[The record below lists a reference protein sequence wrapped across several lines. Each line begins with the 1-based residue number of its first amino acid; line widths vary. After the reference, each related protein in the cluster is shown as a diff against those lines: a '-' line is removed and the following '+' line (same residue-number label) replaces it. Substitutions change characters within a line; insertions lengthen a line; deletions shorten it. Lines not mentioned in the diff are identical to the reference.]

1 MIKLAE
7 LTEYL
12 NNLLQ
17 LNQIAGD
24 PSNNGLQIEGTG
36 EVNKILFGVDTS
48 VCLIEKAVEQKADFI
63 FVHHGLSWG
72 SSLKYITNYNA
83 SLVKPLFKHDISLY
97 AAHLPLDAH
106 PTAGHNAII
115 ADILRLKDR
124 KMFAKYCDA
133 DIGFTGLLPKSL
145 SVNELS
151 KLLNIELSEVISSY
165 SNVPSSSDPHDHC
178 FILDNNRKVK
188 KVGII
193 SGGSGLEGVVS
204 ALKEGLDCLI
214 TGEFEHQNYHLA
226 KENGLAVIAAG
237 HYKTETLGIFRVM
250 DMIKE
255 KFAVKTEF
263 VDIPTGL

>member
-1 MIKLAE
+1 MIKLTE

-17 LNQIAGD
+17 LNQIVGD

-36 EVNKILFGVDTS
+36 EVNKVLFGVDTS

-83 SLVKPLFKHDISLY
+83 SLIKPLCKHNISLY

-106 PTAGHNAII
+106 PTIGHNAII
-115 ADILRLKDR
+115 ADILNLQGK
-124 KMFAKYCDA
+124 KMFAKYCEK
-133 DIGFTGLLPKSL
+133 DIGFTGFLPEPLAVNKL
-145 SVNELS
+145 SMLFSNELS
-151 KLLNIELSEVISSY
+151 DIIRSYANTEPFTNPIEDS
-165 SNVPSSSDPHDHC
+165 
-178 FILDNNRKVK
+178 FILDNSRAVK

-193 SGGSGLEGVVS
+193 SGGSGSDGIIAALQEGV
-204 ALKEGLDCLI
+204 DCLV
-214 TGEFEHQNYHLA
+214 TGEFSHSCYHLA

-237 HYKTETLGIFRVM
+237 HYKTETLGIFSVM

-255 KFAVKTEF
+255 KFDVHTKF